1 MSFDILMALSTG
13 ALLAGFVSGFAGFG
27 TALFAS
33 GIWFAFLP
41 TEIVPPLVT
50 ITAVVGQLTGLA
62 RLSKQLEF
70 RKAVPM
76 IGGGILGVP
85 LGTLILLFIA
95 PGAIKAFI
103 GLFLV
108 TYALWQLMG
117 KRMSLTI
124 PAQPVSRDRI
134 VGFGGGILGGLAGL
148 SGPAPIV
155 WLQLQNLPSAEQRA
169 RYQPFNLVILC
180 CSALSMAAFGV
191 VTTEVLVYAAIAAP
205 VCVFGAFIG
214 VKAYAKA
221 SEQAFRKWIIWLLLV
236 SGLFILAQVLL

>member
-33 GIWFAFLP
+33 GIWFALLP
-41 TEIVPPLVT
+41 AEIVPPLVT
-50 ITAVVGQLTGLA
+50 LTAVVGQLTGLA

-76 IGGGILGVP
+76 ITGGLFGVP
-85 LGTLILLFIA
+85 LGTLILLFIV
-95 PGAIKAFI
+95 PDAIKAFV

-117 KRMSLTI
+117 KRLSLTI
-124 PAQPVSRDRI
+124 PVQPVSRDRI

-169 RYQPFNLVILC
+169 RYQPFNLVILS
-180 CSALSMAAFGV
+180 CSGLSMAAFGF
-191 VTTEVLVYAAIAAP
+191 VTTEVLYHLAVAAP
-205 VCVFGAFIG
+205 VCVLGAFLG

-221 SEQAFRKWIIWLLLV
+221 SEQSFRKWIVWLLLV
-236 SGLFILAQVLL
+236 SGMFILGQFIF